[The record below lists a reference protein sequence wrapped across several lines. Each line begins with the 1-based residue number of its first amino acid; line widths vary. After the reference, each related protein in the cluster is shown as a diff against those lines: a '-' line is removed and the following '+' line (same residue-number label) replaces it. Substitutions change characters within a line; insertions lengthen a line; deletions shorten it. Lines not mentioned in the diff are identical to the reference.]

1 MTNYYI
7 ASYTIDKKTDKNLE
21 TIIEK
26 YYKKHGVLMSK
37 SSCVR
42 LLINSSVDKFNWDDV
57 MAKFTKFAIA
67 PSGLLVYR
75 STGKKAPTN
84 YTIKNKT
91 VYHKGR
97 KIGNVGKGTIK
108 EQKNIAKIDK
118 KRKIV
123 KPKIIKQPHDFTFSD
138 LAEIKKI
145 QPYIN
150 EPAIINVD
158 QQSLIN
164 YSSAIDSAVNS
175 GFISREE
182 GNDLFSEFEKSNRD
196 ERAELWDSLEGF
208 YEEIGFDYFE

>member
-7 ASYTIDKKTDKNLE
+7 ASYTIDKTTDKNLE
-21 TIIEK
+21 IIIKK

-42 LLINSSVDKFNWDDV
+42 LLINSSVNKFDWGDD

-84 YTIKNKT
+84 YIVKNKT

-108 EQKNIAKIDK
+108 EQKNIARIDK

-123 KPKIIKQPHDFTFSD
+123 KPRIIKQPHDFTFSEF
-138 LAEIKKI
+138 AEIKKI
-145 QPYIN
+145 QPYIK

-164 YSSAIDSAVNS
+164 YSSAINSAVES
-175 GFISREE
+175 GFISKEE
-182 GNDLFSEFEKSNRD
+182 GNDLLNEFRNSNRD

-208 YEEIGFDYFE
+208 YEEIGFDYFD

>member
-1 MTNYYI
+1 
-7 ASYTIDKKTDKNLE
+7 
-21 TIIEK
+21 
-26 YYKKHGVLMSK
+26 
-37 SSCVR
+37 
-42 LLINSSVDKFNWDDV
+42 
-57 MAKFTKFAIA
+57 MAKFTKFAVA

-75 STGKKAPTN
+75 STGKKAPSN

-97 KIGNVGKGTIK
+97 KIGTVGRGTIK

-123 KPKIIKQPHDFTFSD
+123 NPKIIKQPYDFTFSD
-138 LAEIKKI
+138 LAKFKKI
-145 QPYIN
+145 QPYIK

-164 YSSAIDSAVNS
+164 YSSAINSAVNS

-182 GNDLFSEFEKSNRD
+182 GNDLFNEFKKSNRD